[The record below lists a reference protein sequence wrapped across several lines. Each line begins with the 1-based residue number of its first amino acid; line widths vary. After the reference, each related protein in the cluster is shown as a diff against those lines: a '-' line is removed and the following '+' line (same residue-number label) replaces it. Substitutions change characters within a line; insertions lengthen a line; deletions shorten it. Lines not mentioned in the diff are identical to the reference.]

1 MRQQRPMLPGVHGVV
16 QPAPRWRLLPGTLS
30 FLPAAVHL
38 LELLVRAMP
47 SCSGDAW
54 PLPGAGPKRPAAL
67 SRPLPPE
74 PPAPPPA
81 PELQKTSRAV
91 ASPPSPTS
99 MRCPPRD
106 RQEQTKE
113 LILLLR
119 WAGPHREMEQRGE
132 SILLLCDRFCCY
144 VLDFAAMCSILRVTG
159 RLVVRF

>member
-1 MRQQRPMLPGVHGVV
+1 
-16 QPAPRWRLLPGTLS
+16 LPGTLS

-81 PELQKTSRAV
+81 PELAAPNQHALPIKRSVGA
-91 ASPPSPTS
+91 
-99 MRCPPRD
+99 D
-106 RQEQTKE
+106 KG
-113 LILLLR
+113 IN
-119 WAGPHREMEQRGE
+119 
-132 SILLLCDRFCCY
+132 
-144 VLDFAAMCSILRVTG
+144 FAAALGWSA
-159 RLVVRF
+159 